1 MTRSRAAMTPS
12 DFSKKFDVSRETMAR
27 LTCYVTLLTK
37 WNRNI
42 NLVSA
47 KSLEDVWRRHVLDSA
62 QLILYLPPRPATR
75 PLVLLDLGSGAG
87 LPGLVLA
94 ATTDAQVHLVE
105 SDGRKAIFLREAIR
119 EMELSV
125 QVHESRIEDMAD
137 VLADVVTARALAP
150 MPALLNQASRF
161 LIRRGESPCGLF
173 LKGKGVAKE
182 LTLAS
187 KRWKMSVES
196 FSSLSDPQ
204 GAVLHIQDLSLRKD
218 NA

>member
-1 MTRSRAAMTPS
+1 MTDYRSAMTPS
-12 DFSKKFDVSRETMAR
+12 DFSKQLDVSRETMTR
-27 LTCYVTLLTK
+27 LTRYVSLLTK
-37 WNRNI
+37 WNRSI

-47 KSLEDVWRRHVLDSA
+47 KSLEDVWRRHILDSA
-62 QLILYLPPRPATR
+62 QLILYLPSRPATR

-87 LPGLVLA
+87 LPGLILA
-94 ATTDAQVHLVE
+94 AATGAHVHLVE
-105 SDGRKAIFLREAIR
+105 SDGRKAIFLREASR
-119 EMELSV
+119 EMGLSAE
-125 QVHESRIEDMAD
+125 VHESRIEDMAD
-137 VLADVVTARALAP
+137 VSADVVTARALAP
-150 MPALLNQASRF
+150 MPALLDQASRF

-173 LKGKGVAKE
+173 LKGKGVAEE
-182 LTLAS
+182 LTLAR